1 MKRAVFPGSFDPITL
16 GHVDIIKR
24 AIPLFDEIVISIGI
38 NADKKYMFSPEQRQK
53 FIRQT
58 FSNESKIKTDNYTGL
73 TVEYCKKI
81 DASYILRG
89 LRNPA
94 DFEFEK
100 AIAQTNRKL
109 SGIETVFLL
118 TSAET
123 SFISSSIVR
132 DILRNNGDVSVLV
145 PTSVLK

>member
-16 GHVDIIKR
+16 GHLDIIQR
-24 AIPLFDEIVISIGI
+24 SIPLFDEIIIGVGT
-38 NADKKYMFSPEQRQK
+38 NSDKKYMFPLDKRMT
-53 FIRQT
+53 FIKDT
-58 FSNESKIKTDNYTGL
+58 FAEFKSISVTQYEGL
-73 TVEYCKKI
+73 TIEFCKKVQADFI
-81 DASYILRG
+81 IRG

-100 AIAQTNRKL
+100 AIAHTNRKL

-118 TSAET
+118 TAAKT

-132 DILRNNGDVSVLV
+132 EIISNQGDYTQLV
-145 PTSVLK
+145 PTTVRV

>member
-16 GHVDIIKR
+16 GHLDIIER
-24 AIPLFDEIVISIGI
+24 SIPLFDEIIIGVGT
-38 NADKKYMFSPEQRQK
+38 NSEKKYMFSLKKRMD
-53 FIRQT
+53 FIEET
-58 FSNESKIKTDNYTGL
+58 FSHSHNISVIQYEGL
-73 TVEYCKKI
+73 TIEFCKKI
-81 DASYILRG
+81 QADFIIRG

-100 AIAQTNRKL
+100 AIAHTNRKL

-118 TSAET
+118 TAAKT

-132 DILRNNGDVSVLV
+132 EIISNQGDYTQLV
-145 PTSVLK
+145 PSSVRI

>member
-16 GHVDIIKR
+16 GHLDIIQR
-24 AIPLFDEIVISIGI
+24 SIPLFDEIIIGVGT
-38 NADKKYMFSPEQRQK
+38 NSDKKYMFPLDKRMT
-53 FIRQT
+53 FIKDT
-58 FSNESKIKTDNYTGL
+58 FAEFKSISVTQYEGL
-73 TVEYCKKI
+73 TIEFCKKVQADFI
-81 DASYILRG
+81 IRG

-100 AIAQTNRKL
+100 AIAHTNRKL

-118 TSAET
+118 TAAKS

-132 DILRNNGDVSVLV
+132 EIISTQGDYTQLV
-145 PTSVLK
+145 PATVKI

>member
-16 GHVDIIKR
+16 GHLDIIQR
-24 AIPLFDEIVISIGI
+24 SIPLFDEIIIGVGT
-38 NADKKYMFSPEQRQK
+38 NSEKKYMFPLDRRMD
-53 FIRQT
+53 FIKNT
-58 FSNESKIKTDNYTGL
+58 FAEFKSISVTQYEGL
-73 TVEYCKKI
+73 TIEFCKKVQADFI
-81 DASYILRG
+81 IRG

-100 AIAQTNRKL
+100 AIAHTNRKL

-118 TSAET
+118 TAAKT

-132 DILRNNGDVSVLV
+132 EIISNQGDYTQLV
-145 PTSVLK
+145 PATVRV